1 MEKLSLKDLP
11 EGAVRGRRV
20 VVRVDYNVPLDDR
33 QEVTDDTRIRATLPT
48 LEWLTSR
55 GARVVLLSHLG
66 RPKGKRV
73 PEMSLRPAA
82 TRLASLVPGKVDFV
96 GESTGAEA
104 VQATRQLADGEIV
117 VLENTRYHAG
127 EEKND
132 ETLSREF
139 AELGDVYVN
148 DAFGSAHRAHSS
160 TAGIAAVIR
169 ERGGWAAAGLLME
182 RELAYLG
189 GALDDPRRPFVAILG
204 GAKISGKIDVIEA
217 LLPKVDRLLIGGA
230 MANTFFRA
238 QGKATGASLVEEE
251 RLAMATE
258 LLSRSGDKLVLP
270 VDLVVARAIEAGT
283 ETRVVPV
290 DGVEEGWMALDVG
303 PETAEQY
310 AAIIRDGATVLW
322 NGPMGVAEIA
332 EFRGGTERVAHA
344 LVEATRGGATT
355 VIGGGDSAAAI
366 AELGLDDQVSHVST
380 GGGASLEFL
389 EGKTLPGVAALSD
402 RSEVP
407 A

>member
-1 MEKLSLKDLP
+1 
-11 EGAVRGRRV
+11 
-20 VVRVDYNVPLDDR
+20 
-33 QEVTDDTRIRATLPT
+33 
-48 LEWLTSR
+48 
-55 GARVVLLSHLG
+55 
-66 RPKGKRV
+66 

-204 GAKISGKIDVIEA
+204 G
-217 LLPKVDRLLIGGA
+217 
-230 MANTFFRA
+230 
-238 QGKATGASLVEEE
+238 
-251 RLAMATE
+251 
-258 LLSRSGDKLVLP
+258 
-270 VDLVVARAIEAGT
+270 
-283 ETRVVPV
+283 
-290 DGVEEGWMALDVG
+290 
-303 PETAEQY
+303 
-310 AAIIRDGATVLW
+310 
-322 NGPMGVAEIA
+322 
-332 EFRGGTERVAHA
+332 
-344 LVEATRGGATT
+344 
-355 VIGGGDSAAAI
+355 
-366 AELGLDDQVSHVST
+366 
-380 GGGASLEFL
+380 
-389 EGKTLPGVAALSD
+389 
-402 RSEVP
+402 
-407 A
+407 